1 MQHSDAGSITAIAE
15 QLAAASHAE
24 QATRW
29 PDAARAYER
38 ALARAADNAGA
49 VDELA
54 LLTALGRCY
63 WFDGQARPAWRT
75 LRRAIALARE
85 RDDAPSMARAT
96 VELLRIWG
104 PIDRQR
110 AIADEAL
117 TALGEEEPHL
127 RALLLLR
134 THRNAAAI
142 EIGERY
148 GFEDILEVRVTET
161 AWGAIEAGRAEE
173 FIALLRRT
181 HATYDR
187 IGEYDVAAGQLRGAA
202 FALLQLGRLRD
213 GIVLAEDARRYA
225 AGRHLRFT
233 EQLARMDLAGAAFAR
248 CEFAR
253 CQELLDG
260 APGEADFRADLYRL
274 WIAQHRDDVAAAM
287 RQLVDPDRAG
297 ATQTAVSQIAAAAA
311 GVLFAAGKHDAA
323 SDQLRIWAEAA
334 RVGESFA
341 EEAPV
346 PLDCLLA
353 LGDEPLIV
361 EVRDAI
367 AAWDARRAL
376 VDRYATL
383 QGRGLDAVR
392 GALAL
397 RLGDSDAAIAHCT
410 AGADWARGEGCPVDE
425 GRCLAGLGD
434 ALIAAG
440 RLDEARARHAQ
451 AAAAFDAAGAA
462 YERRRLRERMT

>member
-1 MQHSDAGSITAIAE
+1 MIAE
-15 QLAAASHAE
+15 QLAAASRAE
-24 QATRW
+24 QATLW
-29 PDAARAYER
+29 ADAAGAYER
-38 ALARAADNAGA
+38 ALALHADAAGA

-85 RDDAPSMARAT
+85 RDDAPAMARAT

-104 PIDRQR
+104 PLDRQR
-110 AIADEAL
+110 AMADEAL
-117 TALGEEEPHL
+117 AALGDEEPHL

-142 EIGERY
+142 EIGERF
-148 GFEDILEVRVTET
+148 GFEDVLEVGVNEA
-161 AWGAIEAGRAEE
+161 AWGAIGAGRAEE

-202 FALLQLGRLRD
+202 FALMQLGRLRD
-213 GIVLAEDARRYA
+213 GIALAEDARRYA
-225 AGRHLRFT
+225 ASRHLRFT
-233 EQLARMDLAGAAFAR
+233 EQLALMDLAGAAFAH

-260 APGEADFRADLYRL
+260 APGEADFRADLYRM
-274 WIAQHRDDVAAAM
+274 WMAQHRDLVPAAM
-287 RQLVDPDRAG
+287 RLLVDPDRAG
-297 ATQTAVSQIAAAAA
+297 ATQTAISQIAAAAA
-311 GVLFAAGKHDAA
+311 GILFAAGKHDAA
-323 SDQLRIWAEAA
+323 SEQLRIWADAA
-334 RVGESFA
+334 RAGESFA

-353 LGDEPLIV
+353 LADEPLII

-376 VDRYATL
+376 VDRYAPL
-383 QGRGLDAVR
+383 QGRSLDMVR

-397 RLGDSDAAIAHCT
+397 RLGDPAAAMAHFT
-410 AGADWARGEGCPVDE
+410 AGGDWARGECCPVDE

-434 ALIAAG
+434 ALVAAG
-440 RLDEARARHAQ
+440 RPDEARARYAQ

-462 YERRRLRERMT
+462 YELRRLRERTA